1 MPPFVPRSML
11 PRRSFVLASAS
22 LPLMPTLAHSH
33 AWPLADEIARRA
45 EAVRA
50 TEMAFAATMAARDLA
65 AFRRFLAPDTVFTKG
80 KDESLIGPEAVV
92 AHWARYFEGPTAP
105 FSWAP
110 DVVMVLPSGELARS
124 SGPVKDPAGQV
135 VARFQSTWRRKP
147 NGEWEIVFDFGTG
160 PN

>member
-1 MPPFVPRSML
+1 ML
-11 PRRSFVLASAS
+11 NRRAWLLTSAS
-22 LPLMPTLAHSH
+22 LPLMTAPVLAST
-33 AWPLADEIARRA
+33 WPSAEELARRI

-50 TEMAFAATMAARDLA
+50 TEIAFAATMAARDLA
-65 AFRRFLAPDTVFTKG
+65 AFRRFLAPDTVFTQG
-80 KDESLIGPEAVV
+80 KDEPLIGPEAVV
-92 AHWARYFEGPTAP
+92 AHWARYFEGPSAP

-147 NGEWEIVFDFGTG
+147 DGEWEIVFDFGTG
-160 PN
+160 PT